1 MKKVST
7 RSKWIIISSF
17 LASAALITTLAVG
30 MTVGSWE
37 PNLVFTIG
45 IITVAVAVFAGT
57 IIFRLRKSGFEKKL
71 NDDYAAQYERISDA
85 LTGSVM
91 SRPEIR
97 ETKQDILSLMIEAQ
111 AQGRDVRDIVG
122 DDTAAFIR
130 RVQDSFGYRN
140 RFLFSLLSVIQY
152 GIFFM
157 ATMQLL
163 IFFEAGGQMPFLDVT
178 VDLALLIMFFLIVI
192 VVYPLTRSAARKGK
206 SALPFILPLVFGV
219 TYIGMMI
226 LLDNTAY
233 HLEWVR
239 IFLEGEVRMIGTW
252 WLLVVLMVVMAV
264 AQCVKWALRRRSL
277 KTL

>member
-1 MKKVST
+1 MKRVST

-111 AQGRDVRDIVG
+111 AQGRDVREIVG
-122 DDTAAFIR
+122 DDTAAFIC

-219 TYIGMMI
+219 AYIGMMI

-239 IFLEGEVRMIGTW
+239 VFLPYDRYVVAARRTYGGDGRGTMRQMGAPTP
-252 WLLVVLMVVMAV
+252 LV
-264 AQCVKWALRRRSL
+264 
-277 KTL
+277 